1 MNPETPQRRPQST
14 IPVAVRRFEN
24 LAKQSQIPY
33 PFLPPKGKMNIDI
46 ADYKSEPNR
55 PERVF
60 VADSLKVKIFPNQET
75 VAEAAAAETGT
86 YLNRLLD
93 KQPTARLIL
102 ATGNS
107 QILFLSRLIE
117 SKTVD
122 WSRIELFHMDEYLGL
137 PAGHGASFQRYM
149 KERVESKAKPKAF
162 HYLTGDALLPL
173 DECRRYERL
182 LTQAPIDLC
191 CLGVG
196 ENGHLAFNDPPVADF
211 EDPRQVK
218 IVKLDA
224 ACKQQQVGEGHF
236 PSLNAVPNYAFT
248 LTIPALC
255 AAKKIVCLAPEQ
267 RKSKAIRTALKDP
280 ISPKCPAS
288 ILRRQSRATLF
299 LDSESASLL

>member
-1 MNPETPQRRPQST
+1 MN
-14 IPVAVRRFEN
+14 
-24 LAKQSQIPY
+24 L
-33 PFLPPKGKMNIDI
+33 DI
-46 ADYKSEPNR
+46 ADHKPEPIR

-60 VADSLKVKIFPNQET
+60 VADSLTVKIFPNQES
-75 VAEAAAAETGT
+75 VSEAAAAETGD
-86 YLNRLLD
+86 YLNHLLNQ
-93 KQPTARLIL
+93 QPTARLIL

-117 SKTVD
+117 SKAVD

-137 PAGHGASFQRYM
+137 PASHSASFQRYM
-149 KERVESKAKPKAF
+149 KERVETKAKPKAF

-173 DECRRYERL
+173 DECNRYERL
-182 LTQAPIDLC
+182 LSQEPIDLC

-218 IVKLDA
+218 IVKLDD

-267 RKSKAIRTALKDP
+267 RKSKAIRTALQEP
-280 ISPKCPAS
+280 ISTKCPAS
-288 ILRRQSRATLF
+288 VLRRQSCATLF

>member
-1 MNPETPQRRPQST
+1 MS
-14 IPVAVRRFEN
+14 F
-24 LAKQSQIPY
+24 
-33 PFLPPKGKMNIDI
+33 DI
-46 ADYKSEPNR
+46 ADHKPEPTK

-60 VADSLKVKIFPNQET
+60 VADSLTVKIFPNQES
-75 VAEAAAAETGT
+75 VAEAAAAETGD
-86 YLNRLLD
+86 YLNHLLN
-93 KQPTARLIL
+93 KQPTARIIL

-117 SKTVD
+117 SRAVD
-122 WSRIELFHMDEYLGL
+122 WSRVEIFHMDEYLGL
-137 PAGHGASFQRYM
+137 PAIHSASFQRYM
-149 KERVESKAKPKAF
+149 KERVETKAKPKAF

-173 DECRRYERL
+173 DECNRYERL
-182 LTQAPIDLC
+182 LTQVPIDLC

-196 ENGHLAFNDPPVADF
+196 ENGHLAFNDPSVANF

-218 IVKLDA
+218 IVKLDD

-280 ISPKCPAS
+280 ISTKCPAS

>member
-1 MNPETPQRRPQST
+1 M
-14 IPVAVRRFEN
+14 
-24 LAKQSQIPY
+24 K
-33 PFLPPKGKMNIDI
+33 IDI
-46 ADYKSEPNR
+46 TDDKPDANK

-60 VADSLKVKIFPNQET
+60 VADSLTVKIFPNQESL
-75 VAEAAAAETGT
+75 AEAAAVETGD
-86 YLNRLLD
+86 YLHHLLN
-93 KQPTARLIL
+93 KQPGARLIL

-117 SKTVD
+117 SQAVD

-137 PAGHGASFQRYM
+137 PASHGASFQRYM

-162 HYLTGDALLPL
+162 HYLAGGALLPL
-173 DECRRYERL
+173 DECRRYEHL
-182 LTQAPIDLC
+182 LAQAPIDLC

-218 IVKLDA
+218 IVKLDD

-236 PSLNAVPNYAFT
+236 PSLDAVPNYALT

-255 AAKKIVCLAPEQ
+255 AAKKIVCLAPEK
-267 RKSKAIRTALKDP
+267 RKSRAIQIALKEP
-280 ISPKCPAS
+280 ISTKCPAS
-288 ILRRQSRATLF
+288 VLRRQSRATLF
-299 LDSESASLL
+299 LDDASASLL

>member
-1 MNPETPQRRPQST
+1 
-14 IPVAVRRFEN
+14 
-24 LAKQSQIPY
+24 
-33 PFLPPKGKMNIDI
+33 MNIDV
-46 ADYKSEPNR
+46 ADHKPEFNR

-60 VADSLKVKIFPNQET
+60 VADSLTVKIFPNQET

-86 YLNRLLD
+86 YLNHLLN

-117 SKTVD
+117 SKAVD

-137 PAGHGASFQRYM
+137 PASHSASFQRYM
-149 KERVESKAKPKAF
+149 KERVESKAKPKSF
-162 HYLTGDALLPL
+162 HYLAGGSLLPL
-173 DECRRYERL
+173 DECNRYERL
-182 LTQAPIDLC
+182 LAQSPIDLC

-218 IVKLDA
+218 IVKLAA

-236 PSLNAVPNYAFT
+236 PYLNAVPNYAFT

-267 RKSKAIRTALKDP
+267 RKSKAIRTALKEP
-280 ISPKCPAS
+280 ISAKCPAS
-288 ILRRQSRATLF
+288 VLRRQSHATLF
-299 LDSESASLL
+299 LDTESASLL

>member
-1 MNPETPQRRPQST
+1 
-14 IPVAVRRFEN
+14 
-24 LAKQSQIPY
+24 
-33 PFLPPKGKMNIDI
+33 MNIDI

-60 VADSLKVKIFPNQET
+60 VADSLTVKIFPNQET

-86 YLNRLLD
+86 YLNHLLN

-137 PAGHGASFQRYM
+137 PASHGASFQRYM

-182 LTQAPIDLC
+182 LAQAPIDLC

-236 PSLNAVPNYAFT
+236 PSLDAVPNYAFT

-267 RKSKAIRTALKDP
+267 RKSKAIQTALKDP

-288 ILRRQSRATLF
+288 VLRLQSRATLF
-299 LDSESASLL
+299 LDSASASLL